1 MADTVRLGL
10 IGVGRWGQ
18 VYVRTIVALGDRCR
32 LTHLGTS
39 KPQNASLVPYPVHV
53 EADWHRVVE
62 SECDAVIIATPA
74 STHAEI
80 VEACVDA
87 GKPCIVEK
95 PFCLD
100 VATAE
105 RLQARIRATNALVL
119 VDHTQLFNPAYQAL
133 RRRVRQ
139 TRESIRTILAE
150 RVGTE
155 ALRTQTP
162 VVWEWAPHD
171 VSLCVDLLAQ
181 RPYHVEV
188 LCGPR
193 GSADSPALV
202 MVRLDFPGGICAWIQ
217 TGWLAAQKRRLFSLV
232 TDRCLYVFDD
242 LAREKLSESA
252 LKANGGK
259 TDLPVWPVH
268 RPLPVADARPS
279 MVAMVTYFLD
289 GLAGGDRGYFGSAL
303 ALDVVRVLAACDAA
317 LAPVVRGLA

>member
-1 MADTVRLGL
+1 MSLVR
-10 IGVGRWGQ
+10 IGVIGAGRWGQ
-18 VYVRTIVALGDRCR
+18 VYLRTIAALGDRCR

-39 KPQNASLVPYPVHV
+39 KPQHASLVPYPVCV

-62 SECDAVIIATPA
+62 SDCDAVIIATPA
-74 STHAEI
+74 ATHAEI
-80 VEACVDA
+80 VEACMDA

-105 RLQARIRATNALVL
+105 RLHARIQTTGALVF
-119 VDHTQLFNPAYQAL
+119 VDHTQLFNPAYQTL
-133 RRRVRQ
+133 KRRVQQ
-139 TRESIRTILAE
+139 TREPIRTILAE
-150 RVGTE
+150 RLGTGDP
-155 ALRTQTP
+155 RTETP
-162 VVWEWAPHD
+162 VLWEWGPHD
-171 VSLCVDLLAQ
+171 VSLCLDLVGQ
-181 RPYHVEV
+181 RPHHVEV
-188 LCGPR
+188 LRGPR

-202 MVRLDFPGGICAWIQ
+202 MVRLDFSGGVCAWIQ

-252 LKANGGK
+252 LKATGG
-259 TDLPVWPVH
+259 DGGLPVWPAQ

-303 ALDVVRVLAACDAA
+303 ALDVVRVLAACEAA
-317 LAPVVRGLA
+317 LVPAVRDVS